1 MQSQLLSS
9 IAMMLATHSCRIL
22 PRVTRETCKRFSS
35 SYRTVKEFDVLF
47 LRQQG
52 VKFPKWHLTAPI
64 RHDAHVK
71 LSYGASVA
79 ASDLIGKQILER
91 TVDDQ
96 GNTVAIHEP
105 TLASYI
111 VNSVRS
117 ATPIYPSD
125 AETIVSLLELN
136 PTRPGEDDDDQGRP
150 DNDGAPFEVFEAGT
164 GMGSLS
170 LHIARALHAANPP
183 VSAHLRHV
191 LRSSPLA
198 RNVVAAGNVLELP
211 ASDAAIL
218 AAYRA
223 SRRAVLHTLDR
234 SGKHTRAAYK
244 LVRHFRRAQYLADM
258 DFHVGTVDDYVAAR
272 LAASGGRPI
281 FARAVLD
288 LPAAHTHGAD
298 RLIRALHPNAVLV
311 LFNPSISQIAEF
323 QSWAL
328 TTGAPLRLEKVLE
341 LPTTSTADGVRD
353 GGCGGRHWDVK
364 IVRPKP
370 APSEDGTQGA
380 CPSEEQEPVVV
391 MRPKVGGRVAGGGF
405 IAVYRKW
412 PEGVNRQQ
420 PEEPEEEAEE

>member
-1 MQSQLLSS
+1 
-9 IAMMLATHSCRIL
+9 MMLATHSCRASL
-22 PRVTRETCKRFSS
+22 TLTRTIWKRFSS

-52 VKFPKWHLTAPI
+52 AKFPKWHLTPPI
-64 RHDAHVK
+64 RRDTRVR

-79 ASDLIGKQILER
+79 ASDLLGKQILDR

-96 GNTVAIHEP
+96 GRAVAIHEP

-111 VNSVRS
+111 VNSERS

-125 AETIVSLLELN
+125 ADTIVSLLDIN
-136 PTRPGEDDDDQGRP
+136 VTRPGEDDGP
-150 DNDGAPFEVFEAGT
+150 AEAPFEVFEAGT

-183 VSAHLRHV
+183 VPAALRLA

-198 RNVVAAGNVLELP
+198 RSVAGNVLDL
-211 ASDAAIL
+211 DAASAALL

-258 DFHVGTVDDYVAAR
+258 DFHVGSVDAYVSAR
-272 LAASGGRPI
+272 LAASAGAPV

-288 LPAAHTHGAD
+288 LPAAHAHAD
-298 RLIRALHPNAVLV
+298 ALVRALHPNGVLV
-311 LFNPSISQIAEF
+311 VFNPSVSQVAEF
-323 QSWAL
+323 QAWAL
-328 TTGAPLRLEKVLE
+328 ERQLPLQLEKVLE

-364 IVRPKP
+364 IVKPKP
-370 APSEDGTQGA
+370 VPPMEEGLEDGVEDE
-380 CPSEEQEPVVV
+380 CPTESEPVVV

-405 IAVYRKW
+405 VAVYRKW
-412 PEGVNRQQ
+412 PAGTNRQPTAK
-420 PEEPEEEAEE
+420 PETEPEP